1 MRFQHHYHKEA
12 LFQVVDEGDYKHIML
27 TYPELLKVIGE
38 VSALLS
44 LRSFMFQMVDE
55 GDDKYIMLTDP
66 ELLKVICE
74 VSASLS

>member
-1 MRFQHHYHKEA
+1 MI
-12 LFQVVDEGDYKHIML
+12 DEGDYKYIML
-27 TYPELLKVIGE
+27 TDPELLKVIWE